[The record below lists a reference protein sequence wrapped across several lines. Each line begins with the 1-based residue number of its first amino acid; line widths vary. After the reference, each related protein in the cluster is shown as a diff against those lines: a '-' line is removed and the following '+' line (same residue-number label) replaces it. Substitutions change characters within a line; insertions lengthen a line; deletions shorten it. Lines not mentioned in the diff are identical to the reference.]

1 MAAHA
6 CRSLAVLLTVLTL
19 VIAKYAELESW
30 RGAGRPATA
39 AQEAEDERRDIELLE
54 AVKESMKEW
63 EQKRARTRSKRSQ
76 GSVCYGEFGCFED
89 AGPFAYLETLP
100 SSPQEVGTHFLLYST
115 VSRGAQPLLAVSASN
130 MSAAWG
136 WAARAF
142 EPNRPTRVI
151 VHGFG
156 SNCDNVWVYEMR
168 SALMAVEECNVLCV
182 DWEGGASMPNYL
194 RAAANTRLV
203 GKQLAMLLQGFAKHI
218 DLRFEDVHLIG
229 FSLGAHVAGF
239 AGSELRNISR
249 ITGLDPAGPLF
260 EFQDPR
266 ARLDRSDAKFVDVIH
281 SNGETLILGGL
292 GAAQPLGHVD
302 FYPNGGRVQHGCSNL
317 FVGAVSDFVL
327 PWAAASVEGRSLC
340 NHRRA
345 YKFFTDSVSPK
356 CHFPAFPCENYDSF
370 LEGRCFPC
378 DGQRRCGNMGYYADR
393 SLGRGQLY
401 LLTREEE
408 PFCAHQYHVSVW
420 AGSASGDKANFGRV
434 TLTLHGDSGLNESF
448 PMTKR
453 EDIVNGSARF
463 TRVLVPH
470 PALGVPLRATV
481 HYAGYNG
488 WLSASLKSIHI
499 HKLLI
504 TDSFAKTSSFCKKG
518 IQLLSE
524 ESIEMPL
531 YPGDCEVQQDNEQ
544 SNATSSTHEYITNK
558 ENSTKEEG
566 NIIDPV
572 DNELPED
579 SPHRPFT
586 LVDTYEWT
594 GGENSGRAFGM
605 TNTKTAP
612 SGAIEI
618 AEPVLR
624 PRPRKTPRQRADSPE
639 DQEISEPLLR
649 ATRPPRTTTV
659 SPLIRKAKNYDM
671 STTPTYETVTWG
683 ERAEKEET
691 GFVVQFL
698 PSRLAS
704 FISRAERYARDTLL
718 PLVSAYAPRL
728 PIFGSREVPKPT
740 ARFIPTED
748 INVTSSVPVPTP
760 TLEMKIESLRTVGP
774 PGMKREMESPEDPEI
789 PVTTTTTTTTSTT
802 STTTPPSTTT
812 TEKIRAS
819 PTEMLKVVPG
829 PSASTSTALPPVAL
843 RSEGEKIVIVYPSN
857 ARDERKI
864 RSHSYPE
871 ELQFEALYRHTG
883 SPTDL
888 HVDLP
893 TFTPPTSTLAP
904 STTSAPKSEARFIP
918 VSYVKPGDEV
928 DSKVKGT

>member
-1 MAAHA
+1 MAAHVP
-6 CRSLAVLLTVLTL
+6 RLLALLAAASFVT
-19 VIAKYAELESW
+19 AKYAELESW
-30 RGAGRPATA
+30 RGAGRLATA
-39 AQEAEDERRDIELLE
+39 AEEAQDEQHDAEMLA
-54 AVKESMKEW
+54 AVRASMKVW
-63 EQKRARTRSKRSQ
+63 EQKRASTRSKRSQ

-89 AGPFAYLETLP
+89 SGPFAYLETLP
-100 SSPQEVGTHFLLYST
+100 SPPHEVGTHFLLYST
-115 VSRGAQPLLAVSASN
+115 VSRGDQPLLAVSASN

-142 EPNRPTRVI
+142 DAARPTRVI

-168 SALMAVEECNVLCV
+168 SALMAVEECNVVCV
-182 DWEGGASMPNYL
+182 DWEGGATMPNYL

-266 ARLDRSDAKFVDVIH
+266 ARLDRGDAAFVDVIH

-317 FVGAVSDFVL
+317 FVGAVSDLVL

-356 CHFPAFPCENYDSF
+356 CHFPAFPCADYDTF

-378 DGQRRCGNMGYYADR
+378 GGEERCGNMGYYADR

-420 AGSASGDKANFGRV
+420 AESEAGAKANYGRV
-434 TLTLHGDSGLNESF
+434 SLTLHGDSGLNETF

-453 EDIVNGSARF
+453 DVTTPAAARF
-463 TRVLVPH
+463 THMIVPH

-481 HYAGYNG
+481 HYAGYSG
-488 WLSASLKSIHI
+488 WLTAGAKVIRL

-504 TDSFAKTSSFCKKG
+504 ADSFGKTSSFCKKG
-518 IQLLSE
+518 LQLLSDE
-524 ESIEMPL
+524 AVELPL
-531 YPGDCEVQQDNEQ
+531 YPGDCQIQDTD
-544 SNATSSTHEYITNK
+544 A
-558 ENSTKEEG
+558 NSTTEEL
-566 NIIDPV
+566 IKRDTSTKAAPV
-572 DNELPED
+572 DLRDNELSDDP
-579 SPHRPFT
+579 PFR
-586 LVDTYEWT
+586 LVDTAEWT
-594 GGENSGRAFGM
+594 GADAGRAFGV
-605 TNTKTAP
+605 TNTKLAP
-612 SGAIEI
+612 GGAIEI
-618 AEPVLR
+618 AEPVLK
-624 PRPRKTPRQRADSPE
+624 PRQHKTSRQRADEPPA
-639 DQEISEPLLR
+639 EISEPLLR
-649 ATRPPRTTTV
+649 ATEAPRSTTPPPV
-659 SPLIRKAKNYDM
+659 RKAKNYDM
-671 STTPTYETVTWG
+671 STTPTYVDQADAADKETSF
-683 ERAEKEET
+683 A
-691 GFVVQFL
+691 VQFL

-728 PIFGSREVPKPT
+728 PIFGARDAPKPT
-740 ARFIPTED
+740 ARYIPMD
-748 INVTSSVPVPTP
+748 ANVTSSVPVPTP
-760 TLEMKIESLRTVGP
+760 TLEMKIETLRSMGP
-774 PGMKREMESPEDPEI
+774 PGEKREVESPEEPEI
-789 PVTTTTTTTTSTT
+789 TTTTTTTT
-802 STTTPPSTTT
+802 
-812 TEKIRAS
+812 EKLKAAAS
-819 PTEMLKVVPG
+819 EVMLASVPADKILQVVPG
-829 PSASTSTALPPVAL
+829 PTVTTSTALPPVAL

-871 ELQFEALYRHTG
+871 ELQFEALYRHTAK
-883 SPTDL
+883 PEL
-888 HVDLP
+888 RVDLP
-893 TFTPPTSTLAP
+893 TFSPPVTTVGTPGDPRYIPVPYPARDKP
-904 STTSAPKSEARFIP
+904 SEA
-918 VSYVKPGDEV
+918 
-928 DSKVKGT
+928 T

>member
-1 MAAHA
+1 MAHA
-6 CRSLAVLLTVLTL
+6 HAWRSLAVLLVAASL
-19 VIAKYAELESW
+19 VAAKYAELEAW

-39 AQEAEDERRDIELLE
+39 LQEAEDERRDAELLA
-54 AVKESMKEW
+54 AVRASMQQW
-63 EQKRARTRSKRSQ
+63 EMKKARTRSKRSQ
-76 GSVCYGEFGCFED
+76 GSVCYGDFGCFED

-115 VSRGAQPLLAVSASN
+115 LNRGDQPLLAVSASN

-142 EPNRPTRVI
+142 DSSRPTRVI

-156 SNCDNVWVYEMR
+156 SSCDNVWVYEMR
-168 SALMAVEECNVLCV
+168 SALMAVEECNVVCV

-203 GKQLAMLLQGFAKHI
+203 GKQLAMLLEGLSTHI
-218 DLRFEDVHLIG
+218 DLRYEDVHLIG

-239 AGSELRNISR
+239 AGSELKNISR

-260 EFQDPR
+260 ENQDPR

-292 GAAQPLGHVD
+292 GAAQALGHVD

-327 PWAAASVEGRSLC
+327 PWSAPSPEGRSLC

-356 CHFPAFPCENYDSF
+356 CHFPAFPCANYDTF

-378 DGQRRCGNMGYYADR
+378 DSERRCGNMGYYADR

-408 PFCAHQYHVSVW
+408 PFCAHQYYVSVW
-420 AGSASGDKANFGRV
+420 GGSENGEKANFGRV

-448 PMTKR
+448 PMTRR
-453 EDIVNGSARF
+453 EDDGATGSARF

-470 PALGVPLRATV
+470 PALGVPLRASI
-481 HYAGYNG
+481 HYSAYSG
-488 WLSASLKSIHI
+488 WLSAAAKIMLLD
-499 HKLLI
+499 KLLI
-504 TDSFAKTSSFCKKG
+504 ADSFGKTSSFCKRG
-518 IQLLSE
+518 MPLQSE
-524 ESIEMPL
+524 ETIELPL
-531 YPGDCEVQQDNEQ
+531 YPGDCQIQEEELPRNKTNSSVIQDNTTK
-544 SNATSSTHEYITNK
+544 ATIV
-558 ENSTKEEG
+558 
-566 NIIDPV
+566 DPI
-572 DNELPED
+572 DNELDDAPQ
-579 SPHRPFT
+579 RPFA
-586 LVDTYEWT
+586 LVDTYEFT
-594 GGENSGRAFGM
+594 GGADNGRAFGV

-612 SGAIEI
+612 SGIVEI

-624 PRPRKTPRQRADSPE
+624 PRPRKAPRQRADSP
-639 DQEISEPLLR
+639 DDLHEISEPLLR
-649 ATRPPRTTTV
+649 PTQPPRSTTQ
-659 SPLIRKAKNYDM
+659 SPIRKGKNYDM
-671 STTPTYETVTWG
+671 STTPTYEAMSWG
-683 ERAEKEET
+683 DRAEKEESS
-691 GFVVQFL
+691 FAVQFL
-698 PSRLAS
+698 PARLAS

-740 ARFIPTED
+740 ARYIPTED
-748 INVTSSVPVPTP
+748 LNVTSSVPVPTP
-760 TLEMKIESLRTVGP
+760 TLEMKIESLRAMGP
-774 PGMKREMESPEDPEI
+774 PGEKRDIESPVEPE
-789 PVTTTTTTTTSTT
+789 VLVVTSTTTTTTTTAAPT
-802 STTTPPSTTT
+802 TTT
-812 TEKIRAS
+812 TEKLRAAPS
-819 PTEMLKVVPG
+819 EMLKVVAG
-829 PSASTSTALPPVAL
+829 PTVSTSTALPPVAL
-843 RSEGEKIVIVYPSN
+843 RSEGQKIVIVYPSN

-871 ELQFEALYRHTG
+871 ELQFEAVLR
-883 SPTDL
+883 PAA
-888 HVDLP
+888 VRVELP
-893 TFTPPTSTLAP
+893 TFAPPPPAARPDARYIPLPFPGKNKST
-904 STTSAPKSEARFIP
+904 
-918 VSYVKPGDEV
+918 
-928 DSKVKGT
+928 DSSFPT